1 MLNKKINDRKSNI
14 WFKDHNIVVEIDE
27 ANHENYDSDDEVE
40 REHMFKRHDFEI
52 FWCNPNNP
60 SFKTHIFL
68 GEIYF
73 HITKLREK
81 ETIYSVI
88 NETADD
94 FWKMVTITILKVFC
108 KLIKNKWLKNEQQN
122 N

>member
-52 FWCNPNNP
+52 F
-60 SFKTHIFL
+60 
-68 GEIYF
+68 
-73 HITKLREK
+73 
-81 ETIYSVI
+81 
-88 NETADD
+88 
-94 FWKMVTITILKVFC
+94 
-108 KLIKNKWLKNEQQN
+108 
-122 N
+122 